1 MADFLERLCDVWGF
15 LKDIPLS
22 VVGFFGVIAAV
33 VGIAVSRKTARQQ
46 ATLEFMN
53 EYSDSSKVSEGI
65 RLIRE
70 IQDDQPATDDVLRAI
85 DNPVGQENN
94 EKRAH
99 ALFVLNKFEILAV
112 GLKQKIYDRKMV
124 EDFWGHDIKKF
135 FELSEPIISHI
146 RKEDAKAFVEFEE
159 LARRVKSGDK
169 SAG

>member
-1 MADFLERLCDVWGF
+1 
-15 LKDIPLS
+15 
-22 VVGFFGVIAAV
+22 
-33 VGIAVSRKTARQQ
+33 
-46 ATLEFMN
+46 MN

-70 IQDDQPATDDVLRAI
+70 IQDNRQATDNVLTAI
-85 DNPVGQENN
+85 DNPVGKDNN
-94 EKRAH
+94 DRRAH

-135 FELSEPIISHI
+135 FKLSKPIIDHI
-146 RKEDAKAFVEFEE
+146 RKEDAEAFVEFEE

-169 SAG
+169 AAG